1 MPKAKKPTGA
11 IRKEPYSLE
20 VEQALLGEL
29 MIDNNVASDLIPR
42 LKEDDFF
49 DAKHRIIFE
58 ALKDLNKESKAI
70 DFYVVQDKLTLM
82 NKFDEIGGA
91 EYLSY
96 LCNSVISSVLA
107 NEHLKIIQR
116 DSTLRRLIA
125 AGNTI
130 LETAYTLDDAD
141 KALNVAENEITKI
154 EDDLDIRDLT
164 HASTVFA
171 EAQNLITA
179 TQQGLNQTNYVYT
192 NIELLDNKLKGMKPG
207 EIIIIAAR
215 PSVGKTAFALNI
227 ATDAVLRQK
236 KRVAFFSLEMSSV
249 NLAKRILASISGV
262 SLSDMNSRSKL
273 SPLETAREMN
283 AYSQITKTELY
294 IDDYAMN
301 TPSLIF
307 SKCKKLQ
314 REKGKLDL
322 VVIDYLQLMMNDI
335 IQGQTMSSRSEVVAS
350 LSRSLKLIAKELEAP
365 IIVLSQLRRIRAK
378 DDGKGSKVEPKP
390 DLEDLRESGQIEQD
404 ADVVLF
410 LHRPSTTPRNEEG
423 GLVELLI
430 KKNRNGPQG
439 DLNLAWYP
447 SITTFRQHENQD
459 TGDEGEF
466 GDPVLP
472 PQIVVPTKPTPNV
485 AQDSEFV
492 DNNAVDDDLAFG
504 DDSGEDDGLQQ
515 IDNDDL
521 DY

>member
-1 MPKAKKPTGA
+1 MPKAKKPVGA
-11 IRKEPYSLE
+11 VRKEPYNLE

-29 MIDNNVASDLIPR
+29 MIDNNVASDIIPR
-42 LKEDDFF
+42 LKKDDFF

-58 ALKDLNKESKAI
+58 ALQDLNRDSKAI

-82 NKFDEIGGA
+82 DKYDEIGGA

-116 DSTLRRLIA
+116 DATLRKLIM
-125 AGNTI
+125 AGNSI
-130 LETAYTLDDAD
+130 LECAYTADDAD
-141 KALNVAENEITKI
+141 EALNVAENAITKI

-171 EAQNLITA
+171 EAQNIITA

-192 NIELLDNKLKGMKPG
+192 NIDMLDSKLKGMKPG

-262 SLSDMNSRSKL
+262 SLSDMNSRAKL

-322 VVIDYLQLMMNDI
+322 VVIDYLQLMMNDQI
-335 IQGQTMSSRSEVVAS
+335 KGQTISSRSEVVAS
-350 LSRSLKLIAKELEAP
+350 LSRSLKLFAKELEVP

-404 ADVVLF
+404 ADVVMF
-410 LHRPSTTPRNEEG
+410 LHRPSTTQRNEEG

-439 DLNLAWYP
+439 DINLAWYP

-459 TGDEGEF
+459 LGEDDNF

-472 PQIVVPTKPTPNV
+472 PQIVVPTKAAPTV
-485 AQDSEFV
+485 AQDDGFS
-492 DNNAVDDDLAFG
+492 DDAADDDDLSF
-504 DDSGEDDGLQQ
+504 DDASTDDNGLQQ
-515 IDNDDL
+515 FNDDDL
-521 DY
+521 EF